1 MTQIKTMGHSIS
13 CNGAIEKENH
23 RDSAL
28 VLRNAIQAATGQVQR
43 TAWFEYG
50 FNS

>member
-1 MTQIKTMGHSIS
+1 MTQIKTMGHLIS
-13 CNGAIEKENH
+13 CNGAIKHQNH
-23 RDSAL
+23 RDSAV
-28 VLRNAIQAATGQVQR
+28 VLGNAIQAATGQVQR